1 MIIELKYND
10 ILINFDLDIN
20 NKIGSI
26 QEKILN
32 SCTLLIYNIEYTE
45 IIFDNNSYIFG
56 SDDMLFDEI
65 FQNFMDKNNY
75 EEKNID
81 KLIVYD
87 RKRDI
92 LRNVVKINQ
101 VIDKYN
107 EWYTNNEETNYNNHI
122 IRFPIER
129 ILQNILRIP
138 TFTNEET
145 ITNEPTDNQIFTET
159 EELPSEEILNETS
172 EQQSVQRLYSNE
184 TEERLLSEEI
194 LNQTSGQQ
202 SAQRLYANEGLNN
215 IINIFDRIITDNS
228 RYYTIPS
235 YQIFSFDNEFDDLP
249 QLIDNDEFG
258 YININ
263 NNFEDIKIVI
273 EEEIFE
279 KLDHILYEN
288 GDNDVAECLICIQEL
303 EKNIEITTLCC
314 NHFFHKK
321 CIKTWLCEESNKCPI
336 CRIDIEKGIPK

>member
-20 NKIGSI
+20 NKIGII

-32 SCTLLIYNIEYTE
+32 CCTLLIYNIEYTE
-45 IIFDNNSYIFG
+45 IIFNNNSYIFG
-56 SDDMLFDEI
+56 NDDMQFDEI
-65 FQNFMDKNNY
+65 LKNFMDKNNY

-92 LRNVVKINQ
+92 LGNVLKTNY

-107 EWYTNNEETNYNNHI
+107 EWYTNNEEINYNSHI
-122 IRFPIER
+122 IRFPIET

-138 TFTNEET
+138 TFNNEDI
-145 ITNEPTDNQIFTET
+145 ITNEPIHNQLSTET
-159 EELPSEEILNETS
+159 AEVPPSEEIINETS
-172 EQQSVQRLYSNE
+172 EQESRQRLYNNE
-184 TEERLLSEEI
+184 S
-194 LNQTSGQQ
+194 LNS
-202 SAQRLYANEGLNN
+202 
-215 IINIFDRIITDNS
+215 IISIFDRIITDNS

-249 QLIDNDEFG
+249 QLIDNDEFN

-263 NNFEDIKIVI
+263 NNFEDIKIVL
-273 EEEIFE
+273 EEEKFE
-279 KLDHILYEN
+279 KLDHKLYEN
-288 GDNDVAECLICIQEL
+288 TDNEVTECLICIQEL
-303 EKNIEITTLCC
+303 EENIDITTLCC
-314 NHFFHKK
+314 NHLFHKK

-336 CRIDIEKGIPK
+336 CRIDIEKGVPK